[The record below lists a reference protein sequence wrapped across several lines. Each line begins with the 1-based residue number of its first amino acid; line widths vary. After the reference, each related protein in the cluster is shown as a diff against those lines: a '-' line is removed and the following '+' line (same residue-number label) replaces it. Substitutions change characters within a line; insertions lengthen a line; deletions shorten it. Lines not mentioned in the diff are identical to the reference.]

1 MRSFNPGCGRYVGL
15 YLLIF
20 SVCLLSV
27 RPVAAMTMEQAV
39 RLAVTGSP
47 DVQASRI
54 SEASS
59 KLRLETARKNTWPAM
74 TLNGSYLVSSARDG
88 ITDFVGANGSREKDL
103 TADLI
108 WPIFRGGALLARID
122 GAGAMVKAGL
132 HQTETK
138 RIKIAGI
145 TVSAFIRAAGL
156 EQIVQIYSAFVD
168 QLGEHLRKVKI
179 AYQNGTV
186 PEIDINRAETAL
198 EQTRSKALSLKED
211 SARAREMLSIL
222 IGGNPEGPL
231 NVSDW
236 GGLSP
241 LLSKDITGLTEKMVN
256 NFPSLKASMAR
267 IMAARASVRVAK
279 AARLPKIDII
289 AGTGWQTVGHVRT
302 NNIGW
307 QAGITISFPF
317 FDAGLRERRLEIS
330 RNSLHEEEFLKD
342 TVLRHLRQSLVD
354 DVRLHDRSLY
364 ILQSLNHAVL
374 TAGKA
379 LREARAGYREG
390 VLSHLELMDAWRTL
404 TDIEVNRWN
413 AMMELKDSSYR
424 ITLLTDGERGI
435 FR

>member
-1 MRSFNPGCGRYVGL
+1 MRSFKTRCGRYVSL

-20 SVCLLSV
+20 SVWLLSV
-27 RPVAAMTMEQAV
+27 KPVTAMTMEQAV
-39 RLAVTGSP
+39 SLAVTGSP

-59 KLRLETARKNTWPAM
+59 KLRLETARKDTWPAI
-74 TLNGSYLVSSARDG
+74 TLNGSYLVSSTRDG

-122 GAGAMVKAGL
+122 GARAMVKAGL

-138 RIKIAGI
+138 RIKTAGI
-145 TVSAFIRAAGL
+145 TASVFIRAAGL
-156 EQIVQIYSAFVD
+156 EQIVKIYSAFVA
-168 QLGEHLRKVKI
+168 QLDEHLRKVKI

-186 PEIDINRAETAL
+186 PEIDVNRATTAL
-198 EQTRSKALSLKED
+198 DQARAKLLSLKED
-211 SARAREMLSIL
+211 SRKAKEILSIL
-222 IGGNPEGPL
+222 IDSKTDESL
-231 NVSDW
+231 DVSDW
-236 GGLSP
+236 SEQSP
-241 LLSKDITGLTEKMVN
+241 PLSKDITGLTEKMAN

-289 AGTGWQTVGHVRT
+289 AGTGWQTVDHVRT

-307 QAGITISFPF
+307 QAGIAISLPF
-317 FDAGLRERRLEIS
+317 FDAGLRERELQIS
-330 RNSLHEEEFLKD
+330 RNNLHEKELLKD
-342 TVLRHLRQSLVD
+342 TVLRHLQQTLVD

-364 ILQSLNHAVL
+364 TLRSLNHAVL
-374 TAGKA
+374 AARKA

-390 VLSHLELMDAWRTL
+390 VLSHLDLMDAWRTL
-404 TDIEVNRWN
+404 TDIEVGRWN
-413 AMMELKDSSYR
+413 AMMESKDSFYH
-424 ITLLTDGERGI
+424 ITLLTEGVQL
-435 FR
+435 